1 MELPAALRQAVDTL
15 LEGVP
20 LATLKQA
27 AETLSQR
34 YRAETRDGRLH
45 LADDLAAKAYL
56 ATRLPA
62 TYAAVRA
69 SFTAVE
75 DARNDFVPRTL
86 IDVGAGPGTALWAAR
101 DCWPHLAEAALLET
115 SPAIRAIGSDLARH
129 AAPVA
134 STYLAADV
142 TGRWPDLQAADLVT
156 LAYVL
161 DELPPAEIE
170 PLIDRLWAL
179 TGDMLVIVEPGTPAG
194 WQRILAVRTRLL
206 TQGAHLIAPCP
217 HREPCPLTE
226 PDWCHFARR
235 VARSRLHRL
244 AKGGDVPWEDEKFIF
259 IAASRHPA
267 RAAAAARVL
276 APPQTASGRVR
287 LKLCEADGNLRDQSL
302 TRRDGNAFKVAR
314 RLDWGDALP
323 ALPPST

>member
-1 MELPAALRQAVDTL
+1 
-15 LEGVP
+15 
-20 LATLKQA
+20 
-27 AETLSQR
+27 
-34 YRAETRDGRLH
+34 
-45 LADDLAAKAYL
+45 
-56 ATRLPA
+56 
-62 TYAAVRA
+62 
-69 SFTAVE
+69 
-75 DARNDFVPRTL
+75 
-86 IDVGAGPGTALWAAR
+86 
-101 DCWPHLAEAALLET
+101 
-115 SPAIRAIGSDLARH
+115 
-129 AAPVA
+129 
-134 STYLAADV
+134 
-142 TGRWPDLQAADLVT
+142 
-156 LAYVL
+156 
-161 DELPPAEIE
+161 
-170 PLIDRLWAL
+170 LIDRLWAL

>member
-27 AETLSQR
+27 AETLSRR

-75 DARNDFVPRTL
+75 EARGDFAPRSL
-86 IDVGAGPGTALWAAR
+86 IDVGAGPGTALWATR
-101 DCWPHLAEAALLET
+101 DCWPHLAQATLLEA
-115 SPAIRAIGSDLARH
+115 SPAIHAIGTDLARH

-134 STYLAADV
+134 STYLSADV
-142 TGRWPDLQAADLVT
+142 TGRWPDLAAADLVT

-170 PLIDRLWAL
+170 PLVDRLWAL
-179 TGDMLVIVEPGTPAG
+179 TGDMLVIIEPGTPAG
-194 WQRILAVRTRLL
+194 WQRILAARTQLL
-206 TQGAHLIAPCP
+206 ARGAHLIAPCP
-217 HREPCPLTE
+217 HQEPCPLIA

-244 AKGGDVPWEDEKFIF
+244 AKSGDVPWEDEKFIF

-267 RAAAAARVL
+267 REAAAARVL

-287 LKLCEADGNLRDQSL
+287 LKLCVSDGSLRDQLL
-302 TRRDGNAFKVAR
+302 TRRDGDAFKVAR
-314 RLDWGDALP
+314 RLDWGDVL
-323 ALPPST
+323 